1 MLEHGGRLRAAAK
14 RWGIPLADWLDLS
27 TGIAP
32 HGYPVPTPSAY
43 SWRCLPE
50 EGDGLEE
57 AASAYYGSTRL
68 LALPGSQAAIM
79 ALPSLRPRGTT
90 AILSP
95 TYGEY
100 AAAWQAAGHAVR
112 FFVPDELE
120 NVAAACD
127 AVIVANPNNP
137 TGARFARAPL
147 LEAAR
152 TLHVRGGKLIV
163 DEAFADAEGEESLAT
178 IAGSHEAPNLVVL
191 RSLGKFFGLAGARV
205 GFAIGRS
212 AVLERLA
219 AAIGPWAVAHPAR
232 EAARAALADAAWQR
246 EQRERLRAASG
257 RLERLLM
264 DAGLGAS
271 SGTALFRY
279 LVTPRAP
286 EIAELLARQGVLVR
300 SFTGP
305 CALRFG
311 LPGSEAEWE
320 RLAVVLG
327 RSV

>member
-1 MLEHGGRLRAAAK
+1 
-14 RWGIPLADWLDLS
+14 
-27 TGIAP
+27 
-32 HGYPVPTPSAY
+32 
-43 SWRCLPE
+43 
-50 EGDGLEE
+50 
-57 AASAYYGSTRL
+57 
-68 LALPGSQAAIM
+68 SQAAIM

-127 AVIVANPNNP
+127 AVMVANPNNP
-137 TGARFARAPL
+137 TGARFTRCRL
-147 LEAAR
+147 LDAAR
-152 TLHVRGGKLIV
+152 TLHDRGGKLIV
-163 DEAFADAEGEESLAT
+163 DEAFADAEDGESLAA

-219 AAIGPWAVAHPAR
+219 EAVGPWAVAHPAR
-232 EAARAALADAAWQR
+232 EAARAALADVAWQR
-246 EQRERLRAASG
+246 EQRERLHAASA

-264 DAGLGAS
+264 VAGLGAS

-279 LVTPRAP
+279 LAAPRAA
-286 EIAELLARQGVLVR
+286 EIAESLARQGVLVR
-300 SFTGP
+300 RFDDP
-305 CALRFG
+305 PALRFG
-311 LPGSEAEWE
+311 LPGAEAEWH
-320 RLAVVLG
+320 RLAAALAQFDI
-327 RSV
+327 